1 MFLALIETLFGQA
14 LRLIDLY
21 VKEPKKFGLQPK
33 GQESSEDFF
42 LSSNTAKKQWNFF
55 QITALASKSGLIQK
69 LKHFGL
75 LIRVLS
81 AFIFLIQPLFSF
93 LIFLDPRKDLL
104 RFPDFRKNQ
113 VIGCKHLIL
122 EANSDF
128 KNVFCVNIEIVQVWF
143 DHCAKVP
150 PSSCVIGFK
159 I

>member
-1 MFLALIETLFGQA
+1 MWKNRKSSGYNLKVRKAQKIFSCLQILQKNNET
-14 LRLIDLY
+14 
-21 VKEPKKFGLQPK
+21 
-33 GQESSEDFF
+33 
-42 LSSNTAKKQWNFF
+42 FF
-55 QITALASKSGLIQK
+55 QITALSSKSGLIQK

-128 KNVFCVNIEIVQVWF
+128 KNVFCVNIEIVWF